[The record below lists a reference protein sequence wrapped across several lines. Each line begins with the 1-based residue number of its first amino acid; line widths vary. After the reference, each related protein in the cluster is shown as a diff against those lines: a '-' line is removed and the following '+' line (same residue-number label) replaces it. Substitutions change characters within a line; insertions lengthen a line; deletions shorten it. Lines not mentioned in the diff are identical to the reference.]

1 MIKKGIILAGGKG
14 TRLSPA
20 TKTTNKQLLP
30 LFDKPLFF
38 YPLSVLML
46 AGIRDILIITNPG
59 QHKNFYNAVG
69 NGKQLGLKIT
79 YIEQKKPNGI
89 PEAFK
94 IGKKFISNDNVAL
107 ILGDNFFYGQS
118 LTKSLELSKNF
129 KKGCSIFLKSV
140 NKPENYGVAVIQ
152 NNKIIKITEKPKNKI
167 SDQAVTGLYFF
178 DNNVVKDCAKLKP
191 SKRGETEIVDL
202 INLYKKKRLL
212 NFIKI
217 GRGAIW
223 SDVGKIDDF
232 TNITNFVSS
241 IEKVQGIKIA
251 CLDEISYKKKW
262 INKKQLQKNIQ
273 FYGNCPY
280 SSYLKNLIKI

>member
-20 TKTTNKQLLP
+20 TKSTNKQLLP
-30 LFDKPLFF
+30 LFDKPMFF

-46 AGIRDILIITNPG
+46 AGIREVLIITNPK
-59 QHKNFYNAVG
+59 QYKNFYNAVG
-69 NGKQLGLKIT
+69 NGKNLGIKIK

-94 IGKKFISNDNVAL
+94 IGKKFISKDNVAL

-129 KKGCSIFLKSV
+129 KSGCSIFLKSV
-140 NKPENYGVAVIQ
+140 NKPENYGVAVIK
-152 NNKIIKITEKPKNKI
+152 NNQVIKIVEKPKKRI
-167 SDQAVTGLYFF
+167 SNQAVTGLYFF
-178 DNNVVKDCAKLKP
+178 DNNVVKECAKLKP

-202 INLYKKKRLL
+202 INLYKKKNLL
-212 NFIKI
+212 SYIEI

-223 SDVGKIDDF
+223 SDLGKIDDF

-241 IEKVQGIKIA
+241 VEKVQGVKIA

-262 INKKQLQKNIQ
+262 INKNQLKKNLK

-280 SSYLKNLIKI
+280 SSYLEKIL